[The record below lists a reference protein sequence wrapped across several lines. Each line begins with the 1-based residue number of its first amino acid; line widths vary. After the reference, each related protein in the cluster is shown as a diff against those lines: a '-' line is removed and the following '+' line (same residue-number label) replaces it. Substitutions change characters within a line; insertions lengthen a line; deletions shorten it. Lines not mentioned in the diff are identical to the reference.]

1 MAVYTTTIRHLVD
14 VGFPIFNNYP
24 IFDES
29 YRAVLNQKITDHYY
43 FNEIGLETPAQFA
56 HFLKARM
63 NEIMPYYNQ
72 LYVSEKIEFDPMVT
86 MRLIETFT
94 RTNDGTTDIIDETIG
109 SGGGTDSTIS
119 TGENHTSTVNDG
131 TIINH
136 ATVASDSTTT
146 GGESS
151 TGKTVHSDNPQVV
164 ATSANY
170 ATSADDTNSDT
181 DSTVTTSSDDV
192 TDNTNTVN
200 STDTTDGTSGS
211 TVTGTQSNNST
222 VNGTSKN
229 TTLENE
235 NYSRETVG
243 NAGVTSDA
251 RLIMDL
257 RLSFLNIDKL
267 IIDELGDLFMNIY

>member
-1 MAVYTTTIRHLVD
+1 MAVHTTTIRHLVD
-14 VGFPIFNNYP
+14 VGFPIFNDYP
-24 IFDES
+24 IFDET

-43 FNEIGLETPAQFA
+43 FREIGLETPAQFA

-63 NEIMPYYNQ
+63 NVIMPYYNQ
-72 LYVSEKIEFDPMVT
+72 LYMSEKIEFDPMVT

-94 RTNDGTTDIIDETIG
+94 RTNDGTSNTIDETIG
-109 SGGGTDSTIS
+109 TGVNHST
-119 TGENHTSTVNDG
+119 TVNDG

-136 ATVASDSTTT
+136 ATVVSDSETV

-151 TGKTVHSDNPQVV
+151 TGKIVHSDNPQVV
-164 ATSANY
+164 ATSTNY
-170 ATSADDTNSDT
+170 ATSADDTNNDT
-181 DSTVTTSSDDV
+181 DSTVTTTANDT

-200 STDTTDGTSGS
+200 STDTTDGTSG
-211 TVTGTQSNNST
+211 NT
-222 VNGTSKN
+222 VNGTSNN
-229 TTLENE
+229 TILATE
-235 NYSRETVG
+235 NYEKETIG

-257 RLSFLNIDKL
+257 RASFLNIDKL